1 MWCKRA
7 AAICSAAALFASAG
21 CGPAKDAKTGVRP
34 PQLAKHLYAADL
46 LPADL
51 DVVIRV
57 DMARLKAGLGPNV
70 AEALAARAAE
80 AGGEGFV
87 SEAMARADTVWIG
100 LRLADVDAG
109 DRVLIAEG
117 RLGEVRIEPADW
129 QETTPT
135 ATMERVQ
142 ILDRIEPAPRAGTGR
157 IVVYDKKLY
166 AFVSPAEI
174 DATTR
179 LLRTGPDEGR
189 GDPTADGL
197 VSADVRGHRL
207 PPSLEKKYP
216 SIALIIAGIVRIRG
230 SATLGD
236 DGVRVAIDV
245 TAKSPEA
252 AKRVERFL
260 STLRETGES
269 TRFAPLMKTVKIDQV
284 DAHLHLT
291 ATVPAPMILGA
302 LGGADAGGATPGAPS
317 ASPGPSPAPAA
328 PAPAP
333 RPFQPSPP

>member
-7 AAICSAAALFASAG
+7 AAICSAAAIFASAG
-21 CGPAKDAKTGVRP
+21 CGPAKDAKTSVRP

-51 DVVIRV
+51 DVVLRV

-70 AEALAARAAE
+70 AEALAARTSE

-87 SEAMARADTVWIG
+87 SEAMAKADTVWIG

-117 RLGEVRIEPADW
+117 RLGEIHIEPAEW
-129 QETTPT
+129 KETTPS

-166 AFVSPAEI
+166 AFVSPAEM

-179 LLRTGPDEGR
+179 LLRNGPDAGR
-189 GDPTADGL
+189 GDPTANGL
-197 VSADVRGHRL
+197 VSVEVRGHRL

-216 SIALIIAGIVRIRG
+216 SIAVIIAGIVRIRG
-230 SATLGD
+230 SATLAD
-236 DGVRVAIDV
+236 DGVRVTIDV

-269 TRFAPLMKTVKIDQV
+269 TRYAPLMKTVKIDQV

-302 LGGADAGGATPGAPS
+302 LGGADASGATQ
-317 ASPGPSPAPAA
+317 GPSPAPGT
-328 PAPAP
+328 PAP
-333 RPFQPSPP
+333 RQFQPSPP